1 MYCSN
6 CGRENNS
13 LDKFCAGCGA
23 PLGQTTSSV
32 VTEVSV
38 NKNDDN
44 QGNDVVINI
53 VKWIFRIGGII
64 LGICLLIVFG
74 SIFFVYRTEDV
85 NFSEVKAAKNQ
96 YVSYDDINVPTIYDV
111 MEFYEMCYEPLIS
124 QNSTK
129 ITYNYNYC
137 DSNFDSNVG
146 DEYLDYLV
154 STYRF
159 NELEAN
165 EDRRVVY
172 NDSMKNGYRV
182 EVASY
187 YNKSLVTY
195 SFIKIEINDSEDNS
209 L

>member
-1 MYCSN
+1 M
-6 CGRENNS
+6 
-13 LDKFCAGCGA
+13 
-23 PLGQTTSSV
+23 
-32 VTEVSV
+32 
-38 NKNDDN
+38 
-44 QGNDVVINI
+44 
-53 VKWIFRIGGII
+53 
-64 LGICLLIVFG
+64 IVFG

-85 NFSEVKAAKNQ
+85 DFSEVKAAKNQ
-96 YVSYDDINVPTIYDV
+96 YVSYDDINVPTIYNV

-165 EDRRVVY
+165 EGRRVVY

>member
-1 MYCSN
+1 MFCGN

-13 LDKFCAGCGA
+13 LDKYCAGCGA

-32 VTEVSV
+32 VTEVPV

-53 VKWIFRIGGII
+53 VKWVFRIGGII

-74 SIFFVYRTEDV
+74 SIFFVYITEDV
-85 NFSEVKAAKNQ
+85 DFNEVKAAKNQ
-96 YVSYDDINVPTIYDV
+96 YVSYDDLKVPTIYNV
-111 MEFYEMCYEPLIS
+111 MEYYEMCYEPLTRQS
-124 QNSTK
+124 STNT
-129 ITYNYNYC
+129 TYNYNYC
-137 DSNFDSNVG
+137 DSSFNSDVG

-165 EDRRVVY
+165 EDRRIVY

-182 EVASY
+182 EVAYY

>member
-13 LDKFCAGCGA
+13 LDKFCVGCGA

-32 VTEVSV
+32 VTEVPV

-53 VKWIFRIGGII
+53 VKWVFRIGGII

-85 NFSEVKAAKNQ
+85 DFNKVKAAKNQ
-96 YVSYDDINVPTIYDV
+96 YVSYDDLKVPTIYNV
-111 MEFYEMCYEPLIS
+111 MEYYEMCYEPLTRQS
-124 QNSTK
+124 STNT
-129 ITYNYNYC
+129 TYNYNYC
-137 DSNFDSNVG
+137 DNSFNSDVG

-165 EDRRVVY
+165 EDRRIVY

-187 YNKSLVTY
+187 YKKKLVTY

>member
-1 MYCSN
+1 MFCGN

-32 VTEVSV
+32 VTEVPV
-38 NKNDDN
+38 NKKDDN

-53 VKWIFRIGGII
+53 VKWVFRIGGII

-85 NFSEVKAAKNQ
+85 DFNEVKAAKNQ
-96 YVSYDDINVPTIYDV
+96 YVSYDDLKVPTIYNV
-111 MEFYEMCYEPLIS
+111 MEYYEMCYEPLTRQS
-124 QNSTK
+124 STDT
-129 ITYNYNYC
+129 TYNYNYC
-137 DSNFDSNVG
+137 DSSFNSDVG

-187 YNKSLVTY
+187 YKKSLVTY

>member
-85 NFSEVKAAKNQ
+85 DFSEVKAAKNQ
-96 YVSYDDINVPTIYDV
+96 YVSYDDLKVPTIYNV
-111 MEFYEMCYEPLIS
+111 MEYYEMCYEPLTRQS
-124 QNSTK
+124 STNT
-129 ITYNYNYC
+129 TYNYNYC
-137 DSNFDSNVG
+137 DSSFNSDVG

-154 STYRF
+154 STYSF

-182 EVASY
+182 DVASY
-187 YNKSLVTY
+187 Y
-195 SFIKIEINDSEDNS
+195 
-209 L
+209 

>member
-6 CGRENNS
+6 SGRENNS

-32 VTEVSV
+32 VTEAPV

-53 VKWIFRIGGII
+53 VKWVFRIGGII

-85 NFSEVKAAKNQ
+85 DFNEVKAAKNQ
-96 YVSYDDINVPTIYDV
+96 YVSYDDLKVPTIYNV
-111 MEFYEMCYEPLIS
+111 MEYYEMCYEPLTRQS
-124 QNSTK
+124 STNT
-129 ITYNYNYC
+129 TYNYNYC
-137 DSNFDSNVG
+137 DSSFNSDVG

-154 STYRF
+154 SSYRF